1 MAFIRREYDDILDS
15 ALRQLT
21 NQTNIT
27 QLAPGAKA
35 RALMEIVSRQLSEQ
49 YQIFDANLAL
59 AFLSTAR
66 DVTLDL
72 LGEIVGL
79 ERLPPITAGTVLGSA
94 NVVFYTEASNFGA
107 INNSADITIPKGTRV
122 WTTPSAIGADDAI
135 IFYVAQE
142 TVLPA
147 SADEQAVPTE
157 AGQQGDIYNVGQET
171 LTNHEYNGYA
181 DALSGT
187 LLVRNKAA
195 ITNGRDLESDADFRY
210 RVSKQVTASERA
222 NETAIRLAALS
233 VPGVAD
239 VETVAHV
246 RGLGTYGAYI
256 KSLDARVSDD
266 LVSSVQQSIDL
277 VQSYGNRGFSL
288 KPREIGVEMELTL
301 TFRETMTTRDRTD
314 ISRTVVGVVYDYVN
328 NLDIGED
335 FIVNEVV
342 QRVMQVDDRIKNVG
356 TANQPIDDLKIWK
369 TSRTADNRVRYT
381 LPGDYT
387 AYFDEKVLIE
397 YSLESPVRVS
407 TI

>member
-181 DALSGT
+181 AALD
-187 LLVRNKAA
+187 
-195 ITNGRDLESDADFRY
+195 GRDLESDADFRY
-210 RVSKQVTASERA
+210 RISKQVTASERA

-239 VETVAHV
+239 VETVPYV

-266 LVSSVQQSIDL
+266 LVSSVQQSINL

>member
-1 MAFIRREYDDILDS
+1 MAFIRRSYDDILDN

-35 RALMEIVSRQLSEQ
+35 RALMEIISRQLSEQ

-59 AFLSTAR
+59 TFLSTAR

-79 ERLPPITAGTVLGSA
+79 ERLPPITAGTVLGSS

-122 WTTPSAIGADDAI
+122 WTTPSAIGADDAVI
-135 IFYVAQE
+135 YYVAQE
-142 TVLPA
+142 TVLLA
-147 SADEQAVPTE
+147 AADEQAVPTE
-157 AGQQGDIYNVGQET
+157 AGQQGDVFNVGQET

-314 ISRTVVGVVYDYVN
+314 ISRTVVGVVYDYIN

-387 AYFDEKVLIE
+387 SYFDEKVLIE
-397 YSLESPVRVS
+397 YSIDNPVRVS

>member
-1 MAFIRREYDDILDS
+1 MAFIRRSYDDILDN

-35 RALMEIVSRQLSEQ
+35 RALMEIISRQLSEQ

-59 AFLSTAR
+59 TFLSTAR

-79 ERLPPITAGTVLGSA
+79 ERLPPITAGTVLGSS

-122 WTTPSAIGADDAI
+122 WTTPSAIGADDAVI
-135 IFYVAQE
+135 YYVAQE

-147 SADEQAVPTE
+147 SADEQSVPTE
-157 AGQQGDIYNVGQET
+157 AGQQGDVFNVGQET

-187 LLVRNKAA
+187 LLVRNRAA

-314 ISRTVVGVVYDYVN
+314 ISRTVVGVVYDYIN

-387 AYFDEKVLIE
+387 SYFDEKVLIE
-397 YSLESPVRVS
+397 YSIDNPVRVS